1 MRISKRFLL
10 LLVSGA
16 FFAIIQTLPLSAAL
30 AKQEPVGKE
39 EYRENCAACHGLEG
53 RGDGPVATYLKVKTP
68 DLTQLSRKRGGK
80 FPVQELFRA
89 IDGRQTKGV
98 HGDRAMPIW
107 GDRYKVKATKEFG
120 GYGSETAVR
129 DRIVKLVEYL
139 RTIQE

>member
-1 MRISKRFLL
+1 MRITKRFLL
-10 LLVSGA
+10 LLVSGVS
-16 FFAIIQTLPLSAAL
+16 FAILQTLPHHVAL

-39 EYRENCAACHGLEG
+39 EYRENCATCHGLEG
-53 RGDGPVATYLKVKTP
+53 RGDGPVAKYLNVKTP
-68 DLTQLSRKRGGK
+68 DLTQLSRKHGGK
-80 FPVQELFRA
+80 FPLQKLFHT

-107 GDRYKVKATKEFG
+107 GDRYNVEATKEFG
-120 GYGSETAVR
+120 SYGSETAVR

>member
-1 MRISKRFLL
+1 MRTAKRFLL
-10 LLVSGA
+10 LLVTGA
-16 FFAIIQTLPLSAAL
+16 FFALWQTLPHQAAK
-30 AKQEPVGKE
+30 AEQDPVGKE
-39 EYRENCAACHGLEG
+39 EYRESCAACHGLDG
-53 RGDGPVATYLKVKTP
+53 RGDGPVAKYLNIKTP
-68 DLTQLSRKRGGK
+68 DLTQLSRRRGGK
-80 FPVQELFRA
+80 FPVQELFHT

-98 HGDRAMPIW
+98 HGDRAMPVW